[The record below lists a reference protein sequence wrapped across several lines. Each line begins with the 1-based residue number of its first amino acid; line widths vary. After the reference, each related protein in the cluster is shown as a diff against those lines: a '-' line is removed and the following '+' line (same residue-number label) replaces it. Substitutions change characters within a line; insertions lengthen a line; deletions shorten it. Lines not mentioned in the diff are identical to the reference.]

1 VAEMNNLVELLS
13 QLQEQTNPPER
24 SKPAANSGGG
34 GQTTCTRCPKPK
46 KPAARRRSGKTSIV
60 RCRIKKG
67 SRMARLFIFLIFDQK
82 VYLQLS
88 MTSTQSPPRP
98 ARPPPSPPSSIQPA
112 GFQLIEL
119 LLQRLN
125 FPTMVS
131 ANMGGAL
138 HASMTRIAQNH
149 IFHTRLA
156 DHRSF
161 FSPSPAVRK
170 NATSG
175 SEISFRFNKIVTIAG
190 SPCPAFY
197 GMKRYHVG
205 PLRCY

>member
-1 VAEMNNLVELLS
+1 MDTDIERLESAVAEMNNLVELLS

-24 SKPAANSGGG
+24 SKPAANSGGGG

-112 GFQLIEL
+112 GFSIA
-119 LLQRLN
+119 RAPAAAIK
-125 FPTMVS
+125 FPHDGIREYGWC
-131 ANMGGAL
+131 APRE
-138 HASMTRIAQNH
+138 HDQN
-149 IFHTRLA
+149 
-156 DHRSF
+156 RSKPHL
-161 FSPSPAVRK
+161 SHQA
-170 NATSG
+170 
-175 SEISFRFNKIVTIAG
+175 
-190 SPCPAFY
+190 C
-197 GMKRYHVG
+197 
-205 PLRCY
+205 